1 MAFVT
6 AYSYPNSDI
15 KYSGTWVRTCPD
27 FWKFTNAEKTTAG
40 FVLYHELVHVV
51 STVGDG
57 YGGYSKSSGVQLAYD
72 EPIKAR
78 LTANNYMLYA
88 MQNSMTPYNYAAA
101 TSDWGGSVLN
111 LECKD
116 NFANCYKMIESDCC
130 NPANGEGSWLEGQCC
145 ATCSV
150 KNASAKCQTQ
160 LQ

>member
-1 MAFVT
+1 MVRASNWMLEMENTWDPICCNAGKSGACFACNQGMLAFVT

-27 FWKFTNAEKTTAG
+27 FWKFTNAEKATAG

-88 MQNSMTPYNYAAA
+88 M
-101 TSDWGGSVLN
+101 
-111 LECKD
+111 
-116 NFANCYKMIESDCC
+116 
-130 NPANGEGSWLEGQCC
+130 
-145 ATCSV
+145 
-150 KNASAKCQTQ
+150 
-160 LQ
+160 